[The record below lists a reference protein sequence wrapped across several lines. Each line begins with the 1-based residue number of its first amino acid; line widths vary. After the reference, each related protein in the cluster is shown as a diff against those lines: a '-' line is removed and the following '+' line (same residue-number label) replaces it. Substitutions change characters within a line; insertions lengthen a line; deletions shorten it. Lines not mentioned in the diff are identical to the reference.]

1 MLCNKF
7 VYTDAVFLN
16 LSLLDV
22 YLPVPGAR
30 TLILYDLV
38 VGAGLKIGLRCL
50 SERRCLLQLLPD
62 GTLDDN

>member
-38 VGAGLKIGLRCL
+38 VRWSENRTEVSFGAPLLDAA
-50 SERRCLLQLLPD
+50 SARRHA
-62 GTLDDN
+62 G